1 MKGCRRM
8 QEKIV
13 GVVGGMG
20 PEATVD
26 FMRRVIR
33 STPANDDC
41 DHIRMIVDN
50 NPKIPSRIKALID
63 GIGESPGPVMAEMAV
78 NLASQGAGVIVIP
91 CNTAHFYYGE
101 VSAAVEIPVLNMIEL
116 AVEAVISEN
125 PSVKTAG
132 LLASD
137 AVVKTGLYA
146 KAFQNRDISLRIPS
160 SRIQENLMSSI
171 LRIKRGDIGQEVKD
185 GLTTAAHDLIGQGA
199 QVLLVACTE
208 LSITADEVY
217 FRTRVYDTAQ
227 VLAEA
232 TVRAVFPTSPGAGS
246 P

>member
-1 MKGCRRM
+1 M

-13 GVVGGMG
+13 GVIGGMG

-33 STPANDDC
+33 STPANDDS

-63 GIGESPGPVMAEMAV
+63 GTGESPGPAMAKMAV

-91 CNTAHFYYGE
+91 CNTAHFYYDE
-101 VSAAVEIPVLNMIEL
+101 VSAAVEIPVLNMIDL
-116 AVEAVISEN
+116 TVEAVISEN
-125 PSVKTAG
+125 PEIKTAG

-137 AVVKTGLYA
+137 AVIKTGLYA
-146 KAFQNRDISLRIPS
+146 KAFQDRSISLCIPS
-160 SRIQENLMSSI
+160 PRFQENLMSSI
-171 LRIKRGDIGQEVKD
+171 LRIKRGDVGPGVKD
-185 GLTTAAHDLIGQGA
+185 GLTTAADDLIKQGA
-199 QVLLVACTE
+199 RVLLVACTE
-208 LSITADEVY
+208 LSIIADGVALGA
-217 FRTRVYDTAQ
+217 RVYNTSQA
-227 VLAEA
+227 LAEA
-232 TVRAVFPTSPGAGS
+232 TVRAAFPTSTGTGS